1 MASAVG
7 FYGCGP
13 GVRFGSRAGRGDS
26 ARRAAPQ
33 RGARNH
39 ASGCDGICSG
49 VGGGSAARELEAA
62 VLLKAAT
69 RLQAISDDWEARKPD
84 LDGAL
89 TYNRKLWT
97 ILVSAVTHPENP
109 IPGEIRQSIVDLGMF
124 TFNRMLSVL
133 ADPAPGKLAVLVN
146 INREIAAGLRA
157 QPPAKAA

>member
-1 MASAVG
+1 MAVVRAFDLDREPAVATARG
-7 FYGCGP
+7 GRRRNE
-13 GVRFGSRAGRGDS
+13 VRGTMHQGAMAY
-26 ARRAAPQ
+26 ARVSEAALPP
-33 RGARNH
+33 
-39 ASGCDGICSG
+39 
-49 VGGGSAARELEAA
+49 RELEAA

-124 TFNRMLSVL
+124 TFNRTLSVL